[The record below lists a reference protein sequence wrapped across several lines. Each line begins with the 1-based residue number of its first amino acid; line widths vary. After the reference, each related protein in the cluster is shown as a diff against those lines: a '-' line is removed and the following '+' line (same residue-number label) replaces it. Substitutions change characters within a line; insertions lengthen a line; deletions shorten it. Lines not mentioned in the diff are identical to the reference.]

1 MKGEKEPGIR
11 NTPFVS
17 NNKAVFHLSI
27 HSSVK
32 AQGLVNAQVVGTACW
47 KAL

>member
-11 NTPFVS
+11 DTPFVS
-17 NNKAVFHLSI
+17 NNKAVFQLSMW
-27 HSSVK
+27 SWAKV
-32 AQGLVNAQVVGTACW
+32 QGLAHACVVGTACS

>member
-17 NNKAVFHLSI
+17 RTKAGLRLRT
-27 HSSVK
+27 K
-32 AQGLVNAQVVGTACW
+32 AGLHASAWSFG
-47 KAL
+47 